1 MLTAV
6 VLVYLLGLSPLVLVG
21 LWRIER
27 EAGRAAAQRQ
37 LQARRIVRATRRV
50 VQLSKA
56 VHRLTNL
63 VRAERLSAEQNRAK
77 VSDFIDGPPSIRR
90 PELPEARPATS
101 RPPPRGGTGS
111 G

>member
-21 LWRIER
+21 LWRIDR
-27 EAGRAAAQRQ
+27 EAARAATQRQ
-37 LQARRIVRATRRV
+37 LQARRIVRATRRL
-50 VQLSKA
+50 VQLSRA

-77 VSDFIDGPPSIRR
+77 VTDFIDGPPSMRR

-101 RPPPRGGTGS
+101 RPPPRDGTRS
-111 G
+111 E